1 MLCVQQIVNFGG
13 LKQSRARTLPY
24 GRVILREQLRGEHRG
39 SIVSVCLNF
48 VFRPPPRPAAS
59 ALRRPLGPRLPFGVP
74 CPMFAELQCA
84 SGGRPWPRRAGKK
97 ESMLSGRTNQN
108 TAPAQPQKRYSS
120 MSCTTLKGRKLK
132 PYMCMCMHMCM
143 CAWNMDM
150 DMSCMHMHI
159 HMCMCMCRARETLRP
174 TWPMCSGTVLYV
186 LTVPS
191 AAEYWQA
198 VVRANVGAVR
208 QPLVDAPGVEDV
220 GACVV
225 KRHRNRDCE
234 QAAE

>member
-1 MLCVQQIVNFGG
+1 M
-13 LKQSRARTLPY
+13 
-24 GRVILREQLRGEHRG
+24 
-39 SIVSVCLNF
+39 F
-48 VFRPPPRPAAS
+48 V
-59 ALRRPLGPRLPFGVP
+59 
-74 CPMFAELQCA
+74 ELQCA
-84 SGGRPWPRRAGKK
+84 SGVAVADADGRGAGKK
-97 ESMLSGRTNQN
+97 ESILSGRTNQN
-108 TAPAQPQKRYSS
+108 TAPAQPQTRYSS

-191 AAEYWQA
+191 AAKYWQA